1 MGMLGWSKRSVAV
14 VLVVGEDAA
23 MLHTAREYL
32 SRAGF
37 VVLAA
42 ANGWEA
48 LKTLQSNQVD
58 AVIVEDQVADMD
70 GCSLREKCMLRPE
83 TRDVPFVF
91 VAPEV
96 NSDSALRALRAGVD
110 DVIAKPFDPVVLV
123 ARLQAMLERRRHYER
138 MVRVDPLTRL
148 LNRPTLEDDL
158 QLELAR
164 VKRYDR
170 HGSIVV
176 IDVNDF
182 GEVNRESGYALGDL
196 MLTCLSGVILTCIR
210 NVDTAGRLRGDKF
223 VLYLPETGLEGARIL
238 AARMQERL
246 SAIAD
251 SVAGFAMTFTAM
263 LLTVDKETSD
273 WDEILRIIE
282 SRIAASTSEDHGKIL
297 VLEPIETN

>member
-1 MGMLGWSKRSVAV
+1 MGMLGWSKRSAAV

-23 MLHTAREYL
+23 MLHSAREYL

-42 ANGWEA
+42 SNGWEA
-48 LKTLQSNQVD
+48 LKILQSNQVD

-91 VAPEV
+91 VAPEQ

-110 DVIAKPFDPVVLV
+110 EVVAKPFDPVVLV
-123 ARLQAMLERRRHYER
+123 ARVQAMLERRRHYER

-158 QLELAR
+158 QLELSR

-170 HGSIVV
+170 HGSMVV

-196 MLTCLSGVILTCIR
+196 MLTCLSGVILTCVR
-210 NVDTAGRLRGDKF
+210 NVDIAGRLRGDKF
-223 VLYLPETGLEGARIL
+223 VLYLPETGLEGASIL
-238 AARMQERL
+238 AERMQERL

-263 LLTVDKETSD
+263 LLAIDKDSGD
-273 WDEILRIIE
+273 WDEILRTFE
-282 SRIAASTSEDHGKIL
+282 SRIALNTSEDNGRIL
-297 VLEPIETN
+297 ILEAAEKN